1 MTARTLLLTFLLA
14 IVGLLVGLSLENWRQ
29 QFLPST
35 PEMPDTTG
43 SVVVGQGPPGDPCTV
58 EINAEVYPKLKEM
71 GIERWAEACREARAT
86 TIE

>member
-1 MTARTLLLTFLLA
+1 MTARTLLLTFLLS

-35 PEMPDTTG
+35 PEITEPAR
-43 SVVVGQGPPGDPCTV
+43 SVVVGQGRPDDPCTEEV
-58 EINAEVYPKLKEM
+58 HAEAYPNLKEM